1 MTADFFSTTQGGSM
15 SRTKTKTTPA
25 GIFRLLK
32 FIEKVGNKL
41 PNPALLFGLF
51 ALGTLAVSAVVSWAG
66 LTSVHPVTGSQI
78 VPVNLLSVHGLE
90 FILLKTVSNFT
101 GFAPLGI
108 VLVAMLGLGIA
119 EESGLI
125 GSCVRLFVLNVP
137 KALLTMSI
145 VFCGIMSN
153 LASDVGYVILIPLA
167 GAIFLAAGR
176 HPIAGM
182 AAAFAGVSGGYSA
195 NLLVGPTDAILATF
209 SQEAA
214 RILQPEAL
222 VSPLANYY
230 FMCVSTVLLTL
241 IGTWVTHKWV
251 EPELGAYKGDET
263 SSHLDPLTPA
273 EKSGLRASLWT
284 ALPIALFFTWALLPP
299 GCLPGAGFLRD
310 GDGQLLHSSVIR
322 GIITVIFVF
331 AAAMGIAYGRKAGT
345 VKTQN
350 DVIKA
355 MNKSIAHMAPYIVL
369 VFFAAQFVAYFK
381 ESNLGLIVAVEGA
394 TFLQRME
401 LGAIP
406 LLLGFVL
413 LTAFIN
419 LFMGSASAKWAIM
432 APVFVPMF
440 MLLGYTPEVTQ
451 VAFRIGDSV
460 TNIISPM
467 MSFMALIIAFFLKYD
482 KKAGIGTIAA
492 TMLPYS
498 AAFLIFWSLLIA
510 GWIWLGL
517 PLGPDAGIF
526 LK

>member
-1 MTADFFSTTQGGSM
+1 M
-15 SRTKTKTTPA
+15 SRTKTQKT
-25 GIFRLLK
+25 GVFRLLK
-32 FIEKVGNKL
+32 LIERVGNKL
-41 PNPALLFGLF
+41 PNPAILFGLF
-51 ALGTLAVSAVVSWAG
+51 ALGVLAVSALAACSG
-66 LTSVHPVTGSQI
+66 LSSVHPVTGAEI
-78 VPVNLLSVHGLE
+78 IPVNLLSVHGLE

-125 GSCVRLFVLNVP
+125 GACVRLFVLNVP
-137 KALLTMSI
+137 KALLTMSV
-145 VFCGIMSN
+145 VFCGVMSN

-176 HPIAGM
+176 HPVAGM
-182 AAAFAGVSGGYSA
+182 AAGFAGVSGGYSA
-195 NLLVGPTDAILATF
+195 NLLIGPTDAILATF
-209 SQEAA
+209 TQEASH
-214 RILQPEAL
+214 ILNPEIL

-230 FMCVSTVLLTL
+230 FMLASTFVLVAA
-241 IGTWVTHKWV
+241 GTWVTHKWV
-251 EPELGAYKGDET
+251 EPELGPYKGDEK
-263 SSHLDPLTPA
+263 SSPLDPLTPE
-273 EKSGLRASLWT
+273 EKGGLKVT
-284 ALPIALFFTWALLPP
+284 ALAALPLLLFFAWSLLPA
-299 GCLPGAGFLRD
+299 GLLPGTGFLRD

-322 GIITVIFVF
+322 GIITVIFIF
-331 AAAMGIAYGRKAGT
+331 AAFMGIVYGKRAKT
-345 VKTQN
+345 VNSQN

-355 MNKSIAHMAPYIVL
+355 MNKSIVHMAPYIVL

-394 TFLQRME
+394 SFLQHLN
-401 LGAIP
+401 LGPIP

-498 AAFLIFWSLLIA
+498 VTFLLVWSVLLAA
-510 GWIWLGL
+510 WIGLGL
-517 PLGPDAGIF
+517 PLGPGAGVF